1 MVLYDF
7 QAPDADATLRSSDE
21 KEFHVHKIILSL
33 ASPVFRGMFGLP
45 QPTGSLPQIPIVD
58 VTESSDILQPFI
70 QYLYPCSPPKVPD
83 VTMWSALYIV
93 ADKYQAEGVMDSL
106 RNILPKFLETS
117 PLRVY
122 ALASRWGLEE
132 EARTASTR
140 TLALDILRDFA
151 REDAELMGGAAC
163 HKLFLLHLN
172 RREAVQTFIVRHPRP
187 TSPIGTTCPCP
198 ATPLVNFILTLCHR
212 VGTRPLVTLGEVHE
226 VANRQAWPKNCG
238 RKCRF
243 SHGSMNKYFRSLARG
258 ISELPLSTG

>member
-7 QAPDADATLRSSDE
+7 QAPDADATLRSSDG

-45 QPTGSLPQIPIVD
+45 QPTGSLPQVPIVD

-106 RNILPKFLETS
+106 RNILPKLLETS

-140 TLALDILRDFA
+140 TLTPDIINDFPQ
-151 REDAELMGGAAC
+151 EDAELMGGVAC
-163 HKLFLLHLN
+163 QQLYLLHLT
-172 RREAVQTFIVRHPRP
+172 RREAARALIAKKHLPP
-187 TSPIGTTCPCP
+187 TSKICKCTGSPPS
-198 ATPLVNFILTLCHR
+198 NFIPALCRR
-212 VGTRPLVTLGEVHE
+212 VGTRPSLTLEEVYE
-226 VANRQAWPKNCG
+226 DAFRCIWPETCYGGCRYSPKNL
-238 RKCRF
+238 
-243 SHGSMNKYFRSLARG
+243 HEYFRSLVEGA
-258 ISELPLSTG
+258 SQLP